1 MTLARPTSTPALNLI
16 PASASFSSAAITN
29 ISNKLDPNRLI
40 LHLLRA
46 ISILSTLASIFLL
59 CYIIRYE
66 DAQRLFLQ
74 LLNAA
79 NGQEERK
86 DAAVE
91 QSAGARS
98 IIVAIYTCLV
108 MSCISN
114 YFLLQE
120 KNSIRTRAAV
130 IGTVEQ
136 SGLSDEGFVS
146 ASLSCSSHAFVSFL
160 LFGTFRIN
168 LYNGIQPG
176 ELAAFFFG
184 LIGLVQTLLFLVLA
198 AFIVKREKMAS
209 KLASGS
215 NETEMNDWKMP
226 PEHQEEKQNKEIIS
240 ECSDPGT
247 TSADFIRMPDVDEHD
262 KAKSEVELV

>member
-1 MTLARPTSTPALNLI
+1 MASARPAVTPALNLI
-16 PASASFSSAAITN
+16 PASASFGSAANTN
-29 ISNKLDPNRLI
+29 SYKIDPNRLI

-46 ISILSTLASIFLL
+46 ITILSTLASIFLL
-59 CYIIRYE
+59 CYIIRSE

-79 NGQEERK
+79 NEQEERK

-108 MSCISN
+108 TSCTSN

-136 SGLSDEGFVS
+136 SGLSDEGFVL

-168 LYNGIQPG
+168 LYNGIQ
-176 ELAAFFFG
+176 LAAFFFG

-226 PEHQEEKQNKEIIS
+226 PEHQEEKQDKEIIS

-247 TSADFIRMPDVDEHD
+247 TSADFIRMPDVDEQD
-262 KAKSEVELV
+262 SAKSEVELV